1 MLTLDEAR
9 ARLLATAT
17 RVGRQRV
24 ALADALGR
32 VLAEPVEARAPMPPF
47 DASAMD
53 GYALAS
59 GALSGEG
66 PFTLP
71 VKGESRTGAPA
82 PRLEPRTACRIFTGA
97 ELPAGADAVIM
108 QEHVVRDGDAIR
120 FDARPKPWGNVR
132 RAGEDLAAGA
142 IAMQPGSRLEPGHLA
157 LAASLERAELVVSR
171 RPLVTVL
178 CTGDELRAA
187 GEPPRPASIPES
199 NGVAIA
205 AMARRAGAE
214 ARIGPIVRDDAD
226 GTRAAIEEALVA
238 TDLLVTVG
246 GVSVGDHDVVKPALE
261 AAGVAIDFWR
271 VAMKPGKP
279 LAVGR
284 RERAHV
290 LGLPGNPASAMVTFA
305 LFGVPL
311 LRAMQG
317 DAHPVAAPL
326 RAKLGRRIERRPG
339 RTEFLRSTLEVEQ
352 GELVVR
358 PLGNQASGAVTSM
371 AWGDALAV
379 VPLEAEVL
387 EAGAVVDVL
396 RLRDA

>member
-9 ARLLATAT
+9 TRLLATAT

-59 GALSGEG
+59 GSLSGER